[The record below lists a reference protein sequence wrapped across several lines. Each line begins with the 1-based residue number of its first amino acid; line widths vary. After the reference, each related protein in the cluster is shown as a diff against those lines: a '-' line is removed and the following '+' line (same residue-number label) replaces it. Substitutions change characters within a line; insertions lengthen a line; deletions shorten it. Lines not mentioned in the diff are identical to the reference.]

1 MDYAYLA
8 YGVDFDPVPM
18 VDTIALSF
26 PKTMTVL
33 GSIDYR
39 ILEADSQTFLDR
51 KDFLHEA
58 AALLRQRD
66 AHAGLGT
73 DASFSFFPLDQNAG
87 RITRRPRSLPPGQRD
102 QEAWTRRGDCP
113 DSLCPG

>member
-39 ILEADSQTFLDR
+39 ILEADNQTFLDR

-73 DASFSFFPLDQNAG
+73 DASFSFFPYG
-87 RITRRPRSLPPGQRD
+87 SKCRPRHQTATLSSACAKGPGIVDAPRWLPR
-102 QEAWTRRGDCP
+102 
-113 DSLCPG
+113 

>member
-39 ILEADSQTFLDR
+39 ILEADSQTFRDR
-51 KDFLHEA
+51 KAFLH
-58 AALLRQRD
+58 
-66 AHAGLGT
+66 
-73 DASFSFFPLDQNAG
+73 
-87 RITRRPRSLPPGQRD
+87 
-102 QEAWTRRGDCP
+102 
-113 DSLCPG
+113 